1 MAEVAEP
8 IVDTAPAAA
17 PEEEDEEEQDDEQV
31 EVDELAMVEELEDYV
46 AVGGATEI
54 KLFGKWAFDDI
65 EVRDISL
72 VVRFNIVGCFVSDRG
87 LLGRYMCS
95 MWG

>member
-8 IVDTAPAAA
+8 IVDTTPAAA
-17 PEEEDEEEQDDEQV
+17 PEEEEDEQV
-31 EVDELAMVEELEDYV
+31 EVDDLALVEELEDYV

-72 VVRFNIVGCFVSDRG
+72 VVRFNLMG
-87 LLGRYMCS
+87 
-95 MWG
+95 

>member
-8 IVDTAPAAA
+8 IVVENEAPPQNEDEDVDVDEEEEDMAVAAV
-17 PEEEDEEEQDDEQV
+17 EEEDE
-31 EVDELAMVEELEDYV
+31 LI

-72 VVRFNIVGCFVSDRG
+72 VVRLVYIFCI
-87 LLGRYMCS
+87 
-95 MWG
+95 